1 MNNFIKLWEIEMTIV
16 NDILELLE
24 TKELTAEEISKKLKV
39 DLGNLRTYLITLRN
53 KKYIVIVND
62 KKPYKYKNITQMAKL
77 KRELALQPPIK
88 KSFTGSSHKTGI
100 TKKMIIERI
109 YYNAKKYKKSIPIDY
124 LRSVDNTIL
133 KIIKMS

>member
-1 MNNFIKLWEIEMTIV
+1 MTIV

-24 TKELTAEEISKKLKV
+24 TKELTAEEISKRLKV

-77 KRELALQPPIK
+77 KRKLALQPPIK
-88 KSFTGSSHKTGI
+88 KSFTGTSHKTGI
-100 TKKMIIERI
+100 SKEMVLERI
-109 YYNAKKYKKSIPIDY
+109 YYNIKKNLHSIPIDY
-124 LRSVDNTIL
+124 LRSIDDMTQTIL
-133 KIIKMS
+133 KEKRE